1 MANPND
7 KLDLDSITFDD
18 VIGEGVSLQEEP
30 TTSTEPIPENELDN
44 DSLLQEE
51 DGYQEENQEENQED
65 SPEEEG
71 FLENIA
77 LEISNN
83 LGIERE
89 HEYDDTVDGLTEYVK
104 DVSQEIAES
113 QVEGL
118 FEQYPEVQKHL
129 DYLLAGGDSSKFF
142 EANNPAMDYN
152 NFELSERDS
161 PTQKALLAQYFQAK
175 GHEDDFIQEML
186 EDYEDSGKL
195 FNKAQIAKNALAENQ
210 AYERTQLLES
220 QQQTYQQQQDENN
233 DFWDGVADV
242 IEGGN
247 EFHGVKIPDSEKNGF
262 FDYISSP
269 QGDQGAT
276 QRDLDYDNAPMET
289 KLAIDYLLYSG
300 FDLEGI
306 IDTKARTTS
315 AKNLRGR
322 ISRNEEQV
330 RNAKGAQRRQSKT
343 FDPNELDINSLF

>member
-1 MANPND
+1 MTNPDD

-18 VIGEGVSLQEEP
+18 VIGEGVSLQSEP
-30 TTSTEPIPENELDN
+30 QDELPQENELDE

-51 DGYQEENQEENQED
+51 DTYQEEEYEQQEEEI
-65 SPEEEG
+65 S
-71 FLENIA
+71 LENIA
-77 LEISNN
+77 SEISDN
-83 LGIERE
+83 LGIDRE
-89 HEYDDTVDGLTEYVK
+89 HNYDDTVDGLTEYVK

>member
-1 MANPND
+1 MTNPDD

-18 VIGEGVSLQEEP
+18 VIGEGVSLQSEP
-30 TTSTEPIPENELDN
+30 QDELPQENELDE

-51 DGYQEENQEENQED
+51 DTYQEEEYEQQEEEI
-65 SPEEEG
+65 S
-71 FLENIA
+71 LENIA
-77 LEISNN
+77 SEISDN
-83 LGIERE
+83 LGIDRE
-89 HEYDDTVDGLTEYVK
+89 HNYDDTVDGLTEYVK

-129 DYLLAGGDSSKFF
+129 DYLLAGGDSDKFF
-142 EANNPAMDYN
+142 ESNNPAMDYN
-152 NFELSERDS
+152 NFELSEKDS

-175 GHEDDFIQEML
+175 GHEDDFIQEMI

-195 FNKAQIAKNALAENQ
+195 FTKAQVAKTALAQNQ
-210 AYERTQLLES
+210 ATERGNLLS
-220 QQQTYQQQQDENN
+220 QQQEVYKQKQAEDTQ
-233 DFWDGVADV
+233 FWDGVADV

-247 EFHGVKIPDSEKNGF
+247 EFNGIKIPDSEKNGF

-269 QGDQGAT
+269 KGDQGAT
-276 QRDLDYDNAPMET
+276 QRDMDYDNAPMEK

-315 AKNLRGR
+315 AQNLRGR
-322 ISRNEEQV
+322 IAKNEEQV
-330 RNAKGAQRRQSKT
+330 RSAKGAQRRQSKT